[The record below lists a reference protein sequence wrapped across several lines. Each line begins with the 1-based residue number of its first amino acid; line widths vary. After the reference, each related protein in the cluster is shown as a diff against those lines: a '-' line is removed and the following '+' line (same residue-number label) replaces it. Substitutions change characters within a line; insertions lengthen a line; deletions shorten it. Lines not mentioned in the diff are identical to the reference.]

1 MRTLNLKQGC
11 LLLLIVTFAF
21 SCKQVKYQEFDSF
34 GGGKFSSNKSAATN
48 NKTATSVDLGSKQTV
63 EIEDYDF
70 PTNASIT
77 KIANIANLKNP
88 ASNAKVAHEKSRI
101 SITPVFKAIHKIKS
115 TPKKQLLKEIKNQKQ
130 IFGYEGENGAM
141 TLGYNILMYSILT
154 GLGLLLI
161 GLLILPFEKNVSNG
175 FGVFGLAIFGFGA
188 IIGGGIWLLGAFVSL
203 LQ

>member
-1 MRTLNLKQGC
+1 MQP
-11 LLLLIVTFAF
+11 
-21 SCKQVKYQEFDSF
+21 
-34 GGGKFSSNKSAATN
+34 TN

-141 TLGYNILMYSILT
+141 TLGFNIFMYSLIYVTAWEIAGILGT
-154 GLGLLLI
+154 NKYLVEYLSYIGLVGILI
-161 GLLILPFEKNVSNG
+161 GAV
-175 FGVFGLAIFGFGA
+175 
-188 IIGGGIWLLGAFVSL
+188 IWLIGAL
-203 LQ
+203 IY

>member
-1 MRTLNLKQGC
+1 MRILNLKQGC

-48 NKTATSVDLGSKQTV
+48 NKTATSVDLVSKQTV

-70 PTNASIT
+70 PTNASNS
-77 KIANIANLKNP
+77 KIASIANLKNP
-88 ASNAKVAHEKSRI
+88 SSNAKVAHEKSRI

-141 TLGYNILMYSILT
+141 TLGFNILIFSLMWSIACLFMLS
-154 GLGLLLI
+154 LGADKWVMGYLA
-161 GLLILPFEKNVSNG
+161 
-175 FGVFGLAIFGFGA
+175 FGGVFGA

>member
-21 SCKQVKYQEFDSF
+21 SCKQVKYQEFGSF

-70 PTNASIT
+70 PTNASNS
-77 KIANIANLKNP
+77 KIASIANLKNP
-88 ASNAKVAHEKSRI
+88 SSNAKVAHEKSRI
-101 SITPVFKAIHKIKS
+101 SINQVFKAIHKIKS
-115 TPKKQLLKEIKNQKQ
+115 TPKKQLLNEIKNQKQ

-154 GLGLLLI
+154 GVGLLLI